1 MSGMRTGRGY
11 TKFTAQDINEA
22 NPMKLG
28 VKLGRVC
35 VKRDIP
41 VKDVAEY
48 LGLSRTTIY
57 AWFLGKAEVAARHT
71 DRVEKLIEKL
81 A

>member
-1 MSGMRTGRGY
+1 MSRIRTGRGY
-11 TKFTAQDINEA
+11 TKFTAEDINNA

-28 VKLGRVC
+28 VKLGRAC

-57 AWFLGKAEVAARHT
+57 AWFLGKADVSVRHV
-71 DRVEKLIEKL
+71 DKVEKLIEKL